1 MLRKGTLSYV
11 VGILACRTER
21 KKTER
26 KLHENGGLSQF
37 QRQQTKYGHLNLF
50 LYYFLQ

>member
-1 MLRKGTLSYV
+1 MKHKYVKKGTLSYI

-21 KKTER
+21 KTER

-37 QRQQTKYGHLNLF
+37 QRQ
-50 LYYFLQ
+50 